1 MSDKPKKELTKS
13 QMLSKKITEEYMNE
27 AFHAH
32 ELGKLIGYST
42 AISPVEVFVAHD
54 IIPIY
59 PENHAVA
66 NLTAKKG
73 AELCTI
79 TENLGYTSH
88 LCAYARS
95 DLAYRESGITVT
107 KGIPAP
113 DLFIAC
119 NAQCFT
125 LTKWFQVLSRR
136 GNIPLF
142 VYDTPEYILDK
153 KAREE
158 IVKYCVLQLKEL
170 ISFLEEVTKRKF
182 DYDRLRE
189 VMKYSAQSSLLYKKF
204 LDMAQYK
211 PSPISIFDAL
221 IGMAIAVYRRGT
233 QECVDYYQALCDE
246 TQAKVDQGIGVL
258 PKDKEKYRLYWENL
272 PVWFKFSDHAKL
284 LGSYGGVILTS
295 LYVHAWSLEFDLD
308 KDPLLTMAENYVSR
322 FSNSV
327 IEDRADMAM
336 DLFKKYDMNGMIMF
350 MNRSCKAVSFA
361 VPTLKD
367 VLTKRT
373 GIPALVFESDMGD
386 QRFYAES
393 QVRTRIEAYFET
405 LDRLMADK
413 TKAA

>member
-1 MSDKPKKELTKS
+1 MSEKLSSK
-13 QMLSKKITEEYMNE
+13 QLSKKITDEYLEE

-42 AISPVEVFVAHD
+42 AISPVELFVAHD

-73 AELCTI
+73 AEMCSI

-95 DLAYRESGITVT
+95 DLAYRQTGMTVT
-107 KGIPAP
+107 KGIPDP
-113 DLFIAC
+113 DLFLAC

-125 LTKWFQVLSRR
+125 LTKWFQILARR
-136 GNIPLF
+136 GNLPLF
-142 VYDTPEYILDK
+142 VFDTPEYVMDK

-158 IVKYCVLQLKEL
+158 IVKYCVIQMKEL
-170 ISFLEEVTKRKF
+170 IGFLEEVTKKKF

-189 VMKYSAQSSLLYKKF
+189 VMKYSAASSILYKKF

-233 QECVDYYQALCDE
+233 QECVDYYQTLCDE
-246 TQAKVDQGIGVL
+246 IQVKVDQGIGVVQN
-258 PKDKEKYRLYWENL
+258 EKYRLYWENL

-284 LGSYGGVILTS
+284 LGSYGAVILTS

-308 KDPLLTMAENYVSR
+308 KDPLVTLAENYVSR
-322 FSNSV
+322 FSNST
-327 IEDRADMAM
+327 IEDRAEMAM
-336 DLFKKYDMNGMIMF
+336 ELFRKYSMNGMIMF

-367 VLTKRT
+367 ILTKRT

-405 LDRLMADK
+405 LDRLQ
-413 TKAA
+413 TETRS

>member
-1 MSDKPKKELTKS
+1 MSEKLNSK
-13 QMLSKKITEEYMNE
+13 QLSKKITDEYME
-27 AFHAH
+27 DAFRAH
-32 ELGKLIGYST
+32 ENGKLIGYST
-42 AISPVEVFVAHD
+42 AISPVELFVAHD
-54 IIPIY
+54 VVPIY

-73 AELCTI
+73 SQLCSI

-107 KGIPAP
+107 KGIPEP
-113 DLFIAC
+113 DLFLAC

-125 LTKWFQVLSRR
+125 LTKWFQILARK
-136 GNIPLF
+136 GNLPVF
-142 VYDTPEYILDK
+142 VFDTPEYIMDK

-170 ISFLEEVTKRKF
+170 IGFLEEVTKKRF
-182 DYDRLRE
+182 DYDRLKE
-189 VMKYSAQSSLLYKKF
+189 VMKYSAQSSILYKKF

-233 QECVDYYQALCDE
+233 PECVEYYQTLCDE
-246 TQAKVDQGIGVL
+246 IQAKVDQGIGVL
-258 PKDKEKYRLYWENL
+258 PKEKEKYRLYWENL

-295 LYVHAWSLEFDLD
+295 LYVHAWSFEFDLD
-308 KDPLLTMAENYVSR
+308 KDPLVTLAENYVSR
-322 FSNSV
+322 FSNST
-327 IEDRADMAM
+327 IEDRVDMAM
-336 DLFKKYDMNGMIMF
+336 GYFKKYSMNGMIMF

-367 VLTKRT
+367 ILVKKT

-405 LDRLMADK
+405 LDRLQADK
-413 TKAA
+413 PAA

>member
-1 MSDKPKKELTKS
+1 MSEKLNAK
-13 QMLSKKITEEYMNE
+13 QLSKKITDEYME
-27 AFHAH
+27 DAFRAH
-32 ELGKLIGYST
+32 ENGKLIGYST
-42 AISPVEVFVAHD
+42 AISPVEIFVAHD

-73 AELCTI
+73 AQLCSI

-107 KGIPAP
+107 KGIPEP
-113 DLFIAC
+113 DLFLAC

-125 LTKWFQVLSRR
+125 LTKWFQVLARK
-136 GNIPLF
+136 GNLPMF
-142 VYDTPEYILDK
+142 VFDTPEHIMDK
-153 KAREE
+153 KARQE

-170 ISFLEEVTKRKF
+170 ISFLEEVTKKRF
-182 DYDRLRE
+182 DYDRLKE
-189 VMKYSAQSSLLYKKF
+189 VMKYSAQSSILYKKF

-233 QECVDYYQALCDE
+233 PECVEYYQTLCDE
-246 TQAKVDQGIGVL
+246 IQAKVDQGIGVL
-258 PKDKEKYRLYWENL
+258 PKEKEKYRLYWENL

-295 LYVHAWSLEFDLD
+295 LYVHAWSFDFDLD
-308 KDPLLTMAENYVSR
+308 KDPLVTLAENYVSV
-322 FSNSV
+322 FSNST
-327 IEDRADMAM
+327 IEDRVEMAM
-336 DLFKKYDMNGMIMF
+336 ELFKKYSMNGMIMF

-367 VLTKRT
+367 ILVRKT

-405 LDRLMADK
+405 LDRLQADK
-413 TKAA
+413 PAA

>member
-1 MSDKPKKELTKS
+1 MSEKLNSK
-13 QMLSKKITEEYMNE
+13 QLSKKITDEYME
-27 AFHAH
+27 DAFHAH
-32 ELGKLIGYST
+32 ENGKLIGYST
-42 AISPVEVFVAHD
+42 AISPAELFVAHD
-54 IIPIY
+54 IVPIY

-73 AELCTI
+73 AQLCSI

-107 KGIPAP
+107 KGIPEP
-113 DLFIAC
+113 DLFLAC

-125 LTKWFQVLSRR
+125 LTKWFQVLARK
-136 GNIPLF
+136 GNLPVF
-142 VYDTPEYILDK
+142 VFDTPEYVMDK

-170 ISFLEEVTKRKF
+170 IGFLEEVTKKKF
-182 DYDRLRE
+182 DYDRLKE
-189 VMKYSAQSSLLYKKF
+189 VMKYSAQSSILYKKF

-233 QECVDYYQALCDE
+233 PECVEYYQTLCDE
-246 TQAKVDQGIGVL
+246 IQAKVDQGIGVL
-258 PKDKEKYRLYWENL
+258 PKEKEKYRLYWENL

-295 LYVHAWSLEFDLD
+295 LYVHAWSFEFDLD
-308 KDPLLTMAENYVSR
+308 KDPLVTLAENYVSR
-322 FSNSV
+322 FSNST
-327 IEDRADMAM
+327 IEDRVDMAM
-336 DLFKKYDMNGMIMF
+336 GYFKKYSMNGMIMF

-367 VLTKRT
+367 ILVKRT

-405 LDRLMADK
+405 LDRLQADK
-413 TKAA
+413 PAA

>member
-1 MSDKPKKELTKS
+1 MSEKLNSK
-13 QMLSKKITEEYMNE
+13 QLSRKITDEYMEE

-32 ELGKLIGYST
+32 DLGKLIGYTT
-42 AISPVEVFVAHD
+42 AISPVEIFVAHD
-54 IIPIY
+54 VVPIY

-73 AELCTI
+73 VELCSV

-95 DLAYRESGITVT
+95 DLGYRETGKTVT
-107 KGIPAP
+107 KGIPDP
-113 DLFIAC
+113 DLFLAC

-125 LTKWFQVLSRR
+125 LTKWFQVLARR
-136 GNIPLF
+136 GDLPVF
-142 VYDTPEYILDK
+142 VFDTPEHIMDK

-170 ISFLEEVTKRKF
+170 IGFLEEQTKKKF
-182 DYDRLRE
+182 DYDRLKE
-189 VMKYSAQSSLLYKKF
+189 VMKYSAQSSILYKKF

-233 QECVDYYQALCDE
+233 PECVEYYQTLCDE
-246 TQAKVDQGIGVL
+246 IQEKVDKGIGVL
-258 PKDKEKYRLYWENL
+258 QNEKYRLYWENL

-295 LYVHAWSLEFDLD
+295 LYVHAWSFEFDLD
-308 KDPLLTMAENYVSR
+308 KDPLVTLAENYVSR
-322 FSNSV
+322 FSNST

-336 DLFKKYDMNGMIMF
+336 GFFEKYAMNGMIMF

-367 VLTKRT
+367 LLVKRT
-373 GIPALVFESDMGD
+373 GLPALTFESDMGD
-386 QRFYAES
+386 QRFYSES

-405 LDRLMADK
+405 LDALQLSKSA
-413 TKAA
+413 

>member
-1 MSDKPKKELTKS
+1 MSEKMNSKE
-13 QMLSKKITEEYMNE
+13 LSKKITKEYMDD

-32 ELGKLIGYST
+32 ELGKMVGYST
-42 AISPVEVFVAHD
+42 AISPVELFVAHD

-66 NLTAKKG
+66 CLTARMG
-73 AELCTI
+73 VELSLA

-95 DLAYRESGITVT
+95 DLGYRETGRSATG
-107 KGIPAP
+107 GIPDP
-113 DLFIAC
+113 DLLLSC

-125 LTKWFQVLSRR
+125 LTKWFQVLARK
-136 GNIPLF
+136 GNVPMF
-142 VYDTPEYILDK
+142 VWDTPEYIKDK

-158 IVKYCVLQLKEL
+158 IVKYCVMQLKEM
-170 ISFLEEVTKRKF
+170 IAWLEEVTKRKF
-182 DYDRLRE
+182 DYDRLKE
-189 VMKYSAQSSLLYKKF
+189 VMKYSAKSSLLYKQF

-233 QECVDYYQALCDE
+233 QECVDYYQTLVDE
-246 TQAKVDQGIGVL
+246 CQAKVDQGIGVL
-258 PKDKEKYRLYWENL
+258 KNEKYRLYWENL

-308 KDPLLTMAENYVSR
+308 KDPLVTMAEQYVSR
-322 FSNSV
+322 FSNST
-327 IEDRADMAM
+327 IEDRADMAV
-336 DLFKKYDMNGMIMF
+336 DLFKRYDMNGMIMF

-361 VPTLKD
+361 VPSLKEI
-367 VLTKRT
+367 LTKRT

-386 QRFYAES
+386 PRFYSET
-393 QVRTRIEAYFET
+393 QIRTRIEAYFET
-405 LDRLMADK
+405 LDRLHS
-413 TKAA
+413 

>member
-1 MSDKPKKELTKS
+1 MSDKMSSKD
-13 QMLSKKITEEYMNE
+13 LSKKITKEYMDE

-32 ELGKLIGYST
+32 DLGKMVGYTT
-42 AISPVEVFVAHD
+42 AVSPVELFVAHD

-66 NLTAKKG
+66 CLSGRMGT
-73 AELCTI
+73 ELSLA
-79 TENLGYTSH
+79 TESMGYTSH

-95 DLAYRESGITVT
+95 DLGYRKTGKTAT
-107 KGIPAP
+107 GGIPDP
-113 DLFIAC
+113 DLLLAC

-125 LTKWFQVLSRR
+125 LTKWFQVLARK
-136 GNIPLF
+136 GNVPMF
-142 VYDTPEYILDK
+142 VWDTPEYIKDK

-158 IVKYCVLQLKEL
+158 IIKYCVMQLREM
-170 ISFLEEVTKRKF
+170 IAWMEEVTKRKF
-182 DYDRLRE
+182 DYDRLKE
-189 VMKYSAQSSLLYKKF
+189 VMKYSAESSLLYKKF

-233 QECVDYYQALCDE
+233 QECVEYYQTLVDE
-246 TQAKVDQGIGVL
+246 CQAKVDRGIGVL
-258 PKDKEKYRLYWENL
+258 KNEKYRLYWENL

-308 KDPLLTMAENYVSR
+308 KDPLLAMAEQYASV
-322 FSNSV
+322 FSNST
-327 IEDRADMAM
+327 IEDRADMAV
-336 DLFKKYDMNGMIMF
+336 DLFKRYDMNGMIMF

-361 VPTLKD
+361 VPSLRD
-367 VLTKRT
+367 ILVKRT

-386 QRFYAES
+386 PRFYSET
-393 QVRTRIEAYFET
+393 QIRTRIEAYFET
-405 LDRLMADK
+405 LDRLRL
-413 TKAA
+413 

>member
-1 MSDKPKKELTKS
+1 MSEKLNSK
-13 QMLSKKITEEYMNE
+13 QLSKKITEEYMDE

-42 AISPVEVFVAHD
+42 AISPVEIFVAHD

-73 AELCTI
+73 AELCSVV
-79 TENLGYTSH
+79 EGMGYTNH

-95 DLAYRESGITVT
+95 DLGYRQTGLTVT
-107 KGIPAP
+107 KGIPDP
-113 DLFIAC
+113 DLFLAC

-125 LTKWFQVLSRR
+125 LTKWFQILSRKY
-136 GNIPLF
+136 NSPVF
-142 VYDTPEYILDK
+142 VFDTPEYVMNK

-170 ISFLEEVTKRKF
+170 ISFLEEVTKKKF
-182 DYDRLRE
+182 DYDRLKE
-189 VMKYSAQSSLLYKKF
+189 VMKYSAQSSILYKKF

-233 QECVDYYQALCDE
+233 QECVDYYQTLCDE
-246 TQAKVDQGIGVL
+246 IQAKVDQGIGVL
-258 PKDKEKYRLYWENL
+258 PKEKEKYRLYWENL

-308 KDPLLTMAENYVSR
+308 KDPLVTLAENYVSR
-322 FSNSV
+322 FSNST
-327 IEDRADMAM
+327 IEDRVDMAM

-367 VLTKRT
+367 ILTKKT

-405 LDRLMADK
+405 LDRLQGSK
-413 TKAA
+413 SAA

>member
-1 MSDKPKKELTKS
+1 MSEKLNSK
-13 QMLSKKITEEYMNE
+13 QLSKKITEEYMDE

-42 AISPVEVFVAHD
+42 AISPVEIFVAHD

-73 AELCTI
+73 AELCSVV
-79 TENLGYTSH
+79 EGMGYTNH

-95 DLAYRESGITVT
+95 DLGYRQTGLTVT
-107 KGIPAP
+107 KGIPDP
-113 DLFIAC
+113 DLFLAC

-125 LTKWFQVLSRR
+125 LTKWFQVLSRKY
-136 GNIPLF
+136 NTPVF
-142 VYDTPEYILDK
+142 VFDTPEYVMDK

-158 IVKYCVLQLKEL
+158 IVKYCVIQLKEL
-170 ISFLEEVTKRKF
+170 IGFLEEVTKKKF

-189 VMKYSAQSSLLYKKF
+189 VMKYSAQASILYKKF

-233 QECVDYYQALCDE
+233 PECVEYYQTLCDE
-246 TQAKVDQGIGVL
+246 IQAKVDQGIGVL
-258 PKDKEKYRLYWENL
+258 PKEKEKYRLYWENL

-295 LYVHAWSLEFDLD
+295 LYVHAWSFEFDLD
-308 KDPLLTMAENYVSR
+308 KDPLLTLAENYVSR
-322 FSNSV
+322 FSNST
-327 IEDRADMAM
+327 IEDRVVMAL
-336 DLFKKYDMNGMIMF
+336 DLFKKYDMNGMFMF

-361 VPTLKD
+361 VPTMKD
-367 VLTKRT
+367 ILTKKT

-405 LDRLMADK
+405 LDRLHGSK
-413 TKAA
+413 SAA

>member
-1 MSDKPKKELTKS
+1 MSEKMNSKD
-13 QMLSKKITEEYMNE
+13 LSKKITKEYMND

-32 ELGKLIGYST
+32 ELGKMVGYST
-42 AISPVEVFVAHD
+42 AISPVELFVAHD

-66 NLTAKKG
+66 CLTARMG
-73 AELCTI
+73 TELSLA

-95 DLAYRESGITVT
+95 DLGYRQTGKTAT
-107 KGIPAP
+107 GGIPDP
-113 DLFIAC
+113 DLLLSC

-125 LTKWFQVLSRR
+125 LTKWFQVLSRK
-136 GNIPLF
+136 GNVPMF
-142 VYDTPEYILDK
+142 VFDTPEYIRNK

-158 IVKYCVLQLKEL
+158 IVKYCVIQLKEM
-170 ISFLEEVTKRKF
+170 IAWLEEVTKRKF
-182 DYDRLRE
+182 DYDRLKE
-189 VMKYSAQSSLLYKKF
+189 VMKYSAKSSLLYKEF

-233 QECVDYYQALCDE
+233 QECVDYYQTLVDE
-246 TQAKVDQGIGVL
+246 CKAKVDQGIGVL
-258 PKDKEKYRLYWENL
+258 KNERYRLYWENL

-308 KDPLLTMAENYVSR
+308 KDPLLTMAEQYVSR
-322 FSNSV
+322 FSNST
-327 IEDRADMAM
+327 IEDRAEMAV
-336 DLFKKYDMNGMIMF
+336 DLFNRYDMNGMIMF

-361 VPTLKD
+361 VPSLKEL
-367 VLTKRT
+367 LTKRT

-386 QRFYAES
+386 PRFYSET
-393 QVRTRIEAYFET
+393 QIRTRIEAYFET
-405 LDRLMADK
+405 LDRLQS
-413 TKAA
+413 